1 MEVVIPEPN
10 KVDPPSSVV
19 EEKSRETT
27 PPLPERDSH
36 KGLFVDRGVGSPRI
50 VKTSCHSTFT
60 ADLKLGS
67 ENKVFITILFFLE

>member
-1 MEVVIPEPN
+1 M
-10 KVDPPSSVV
+10 DPPSSVV
-19 EEKSRETT
+19 EEKSWETT
-27 PPLPERDSH
+27 PPLPEQDSH

-50 VKTSCHSTFT
+50 VKSSNHSTFT